1 MEHLI
6 PNILTFILP
15 YITKFGETFYT
26 ETIKEAAKDSWK
38 KIKSFFQDSKSEK
51 IISKV
56 ENGEDDKDTISDL
69 KNLFEEKMLAD
80 NTFKEILLRLTNEY
94 NTEIFEVLKRPAYKF
109 DNNGNVIIGN
119 PVYKTINNTTIKN
132 YITKEDK
139 EFYSLFNK
147 NIISLNSINNQIKE
161 NVESKL
167 LNVKYLINIK
177 NYSEANRVCDDIRE
191 IYSQVPEVWEYKAIC
206 EYFIDTQ
213 KDETI
218 NNSARKVLAC
228 LNIAKE
234 LRKNENGYSYNEICQ
249 EISNRYFKTIVNRI
263 SKIISNNLKTYK
275 DQIRLFK
282 LITELKTCFEIYNDN
297 KYLKLYVDLFAGLKG
312 FTWLSFN
319 NKDASSKYYN
329 LNENIKL
336 IDNSPTSETIQNLL
350 SKAKE
355 KINGNRELDYNL
367 PEIVFFYEKFG
378 QSFNYNELLNYL
390 KLKRNEVSNKIEML
404 KSDKLNFERSKT
416 ELENRKRNYNGFF
429 TKLFNKKGIAE
440 LEDTISSLSLKINE
454 TQSSIDKE
462 KDNLKF
468 YM

>member
-147 NIISLNSINNQIKE
+147 NIISLNVS
-161 NVESKL
+161 S
-167 LNVKYLINIK
+167 
-177 NYSEANRVCDDIRE
+177 
-191 IYSQVPEVWEYKAIC
+191 P
-206 EYFIDTQ
+206 
-213 KDETI
+213 
-218 NNSARKVLAC
+218 KVRPISL
-228 LNIAKE
+228 E
-234 LRKNENGYSYNEICQ
+234 L
-249 EISNRYFKTIVNRI
+249 T
-263 SKIISNNLKTYK
+263 
-275 DQIRLFK
+275 
-282 LITELKTCFEIYNDN
+282 
-297 KYLKLYVDLFAGLKG
+297 
-312 FTWLSFN
+312 
-319 NKDASSKYYN
+319 
-329 LNENIKL
+329 
-336 IDNSPTSETIQNLL
+336 
-350 SKAKE
+350 
-355 KINGNRELDYNL
+355 
-367 PEIVFFYEKFG
+367 
-378 QSFNYNELLNYL
+378 
-390 KLKRNEVSNKIEML
+390 
-404 KSDKLNFERSKT
+404 
-416 ELENRKRNYNGFF
+416 
-429 TKLFNKKGIAE
+429 
-440 LEDTISSLSLKINE
+440 
-454 TQSSIDKE
+454 
-462 KDNLKF
+462 
-468 YM
+468 